1 VGIEGGE
8 AMTDNITL
16 PRAVIEQVR
25 EALKELDYASEPYVN
40 EIARTALAALD
51 AALAEPITEDALRE
65 GVDAQDR
72 DLWQRRADEEF
83 LKEYEKRYG
92 KREPVAWMHRCWSPD
107 CGEFVD
113 FHTVEEMKFIDRTE
127 WTPLYAAPPEPATRE
142 QVREAYYKDHDTNG
156 WGFYDG
162 WREAER
168 FHGIT
173 KEDQK

>member
-1 VGIEGGE
+1 
-8 AMTDNITL
+8 MTDTITL
-16 PRAVIEQVR
+16 PRAVGELVQDLIDHAYSDGVEELARPSEQTIK
-25 EALKELDYASEPYVN
+25 ALD
-40 EIARTALAALD
+40 ALAAALD